1 MKKVAINWDEL
12 SAAFD
17 NSFPELSYY
26 LDTETGEVILIT
38 EEAHRFVQELYE
50 GEDDVDA
57 PDFDLDAVL
66 ARSNMPL
73 WQQENIRQA
82 VFVEAY
88 FGGRVIEIPRT
99 TSFEGY
105 EEMQDFI
112 VTVQDD
118 QVADQLQN
126 AIQGRGAFR
135 RFRDVLKRYQAEE
148 QRWYDF
154 QEERQT
160 ERIRE
165 WLEEEDIEPA
175 EA

>member
-38 EEAHRFVQELYE
+38 EEAHQFVQELYE

-88 FGGRVIEIPRT
+88 FGGRVIPLKVMKRCRILSSQSRT
-99 TSFEGY
+99 TVCIITCKTPY
-105 EEMQDFI
+105 KA
-112 VTVQDD
+112 
-118 QVADQLQN
+118 VALS
-126 AIQGRGAFR
+126 AGF
-135 RFRDVLKRYQAEE
+135 VMS
-148 QRWYDF
+148 
-154 QEERQT
+154 
-160 ERIRE
+160 
-165 WLEEEDIEPA
+165 
-175 EA
+175 